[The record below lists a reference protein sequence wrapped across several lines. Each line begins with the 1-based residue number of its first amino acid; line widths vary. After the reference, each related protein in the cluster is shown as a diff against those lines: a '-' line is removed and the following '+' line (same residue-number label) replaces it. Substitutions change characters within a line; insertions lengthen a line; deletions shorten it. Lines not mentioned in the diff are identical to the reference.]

1 VGHPDRSYFIC
12 TTPRSGST
20 LLSEALGR
28 TELAGRP
35 REYFQELPSTLGLA
49 TPHDYVG
56 FVPDPVVREVLSS
69 RGANRRSEDADLQA
83 GYGSWRDYLA
93 AVTAEG
99 TTDSGIFAAKVM
111 WRYFGGLLLR
121 LRATHGAGNDL
132 ELIERAFGPPRFIFL
147 RRADK
152 VGQAVSLWR
161 AIQTWSWRAE
171 TDGASSAVVLAY
183 SFAAIDHLVRRLE
196 LDEADWG
203 RWFRTVGVE
212 PHVVDYSQVA
222 GDYARATRGVLDFL
236 GVPTPIAIDE
246 PPPLRRQADEI
257 SLSWADRYRTE
268 LAAS

>member
-1 VGHPDRSYFIC
+1 VAAPDRSYFIC

-35 REYFQELPSTLGLA
+35 REYFQELPSTLRLA

-56 FVPDPVVREVLSS
+56 FVPDPVVREVLSTP
-69 RGANRRSEDADLQA
+69 GANRRDDAADLQA
-83 GYGSWRDYLA
+83 AFSSWEEYLA
-93 AVTAEG
+93 SAIADG
-99 TTDSGIFAAKVM
+99 TTPSGIFAAKVM

-121 LRATHGAGNDL
+121 LRQTTGAGDDL
-132 ELIERAFGPPRFIFL
+132 ALLERAFGPPRFVFL

-171 TDGASSAVVLAY
+171 TDGNAVAVLPVY

-196 LDEADWG
+196 LDEADWT

-212 PHVVDYSQVA
+212 PFALEYSDLA
-222 GDYARATRGVLDFL
+222 ADYARATRAVLDFL
-236 GVPTPIAIDE
+236 DVPSQIALDD
-246 PPPLRRQADEI
+246 PAPLRRQADET
-257 SLSWADRYRTE
+257 SEHWADRYRTE
-268 LAAS
+268 LAAT

>member
-1 VGHPDRSYFIC
+1 MGAPERSYFIC

-35 REYFQELPSTLGLA
+35 REYFQELPSTLRLA

-56 FVPDPVVREVLSS
+56 FVPDPVVREVLASP
-69 RGANRRSEDADLQA
+69 GANRRSEGSDLQA
-83 GYGSWRDYLA
+83 GYASWEEYLA
-93 AVTAEG
+93 AAVAEG
-99 TTDSGIFAAKVM
+99 TTPGGIFAAKVM

-121 LRATHGAGNDL
+121 LRETLGAGNDL
-132 ELIERAFGPPRFIFL
+132 ELIERAFGPPRFVFL

-161 AIQTWSWRAE
+161 AIQTLSWRAE
-171 TDGASSAVVLAY
+171 TDGVATAVAPVY

-203 RWFRTVGVE
+203 RWFRAVGVE
-212 PHVVDYSQVA
+212 PYALEYSQIA
-222 GDYARATRGVLDFL
+222 GDYARETRAVLEFVGVTPPAALDQ
-236 GVPTPIAIDE
+236 
-246 PPPLRRQADEI
+246 PPPLRRQADEL
-257 SLSWADRYRTE
+257 SESWADRYRTE

>member
-1 VGHPDRSYFIC
+1 MIAPARSYFIC

-20 LLSEALGR
+20 LLSEALTR

-35 REYFQELPSTLGLA
+35 REYFQELPSTLRLA

-83 GYGSWRDYLA
+83 GYPSWRDYLTSA
-93 AVTAEG
+93 IAEG
-99 TTDSGIFAAKVM
+99 TTDGGIFAAKVM

-121 LRATHGAGNDL
+121 LRATQGAGNDL
-132 ELIERAFGPPRFIFL
+132 ELIERAFGPPQFVFL

-161 AIQTWSWRAE
+161 AIQTWSCRAE
-171 TDGASSAVVLAY
+171 TDGESSAVALEY

-203 RWFRTVGVE
+203 RWFRAVGVE
-212 PHVVDYSQVA
+212 PHAVEYSQVA

-236 GVPTPIAIDE
+236 GVPTPIALDE

-257 SLSWADRYRTE
+257 SESWADRYRTE

>member
-1 VGHPDRSYFIC
+1 VGHPVRSYFIC

-35 REYFQELPSTLGLA
+35 REYFQELPSTLRLA

-69 RGANRRSEDADLQA
+69 RGANRRTEDADLQA
-83 GYGSWRDYLA
+83 GYASWRDYLA

-121 LRATHGAGNDL
+121 LRATHGAGSDL
-132 ELIERAFGPPRFIFL
+132 ELIERAFGPPQFVFL

-171 TDGASSAVVLAY
+171 TDGVGTEAELFY
-183 SFAAIDHLVRRLE
+183 SFSAIDHLVRRLE

-203 RWFRTVGVE
+203 RWFRAVGVE
-212 PHVVDYSQVA
+212 PYAVEYSQIA
-222 GDYARATRGVLDFL
+222 DDYARETRAVLDFV
-236 GVPTPIAIDE
+236 GVTAPAALDQ
-246 PPPLRRQADEI
+246 PPPLRRQADQVSE
-257 SLSWADRYRTE
+257 SWADRYRTE